1 MKFLAILSSMPLE
14 SEMILAH
21 LKNVHAI
28 EIAGKTVYRGKLSGR
43 DILFLN
49 TGIGKVN
56 AAHSATCLIEN
67 YPVKGIINIGVG
79 GAYPEGGLKIGCIA
93 IASKEIY
100 GDEGVITSKGWESL
114 KKIGIPLVS
123 HGKKKYFNEF
133 LLEKK
138 LLKKGKDRIPPNP
151 PLKKGGWGDFQIK
164 SGPFITVSAT
174 TGTRKR
180 AIELEKRFN
189 AICENMEGA
198 AIAQICTIYKIPMLE
213 IRGISNIVGE
223 RDKRRWDMK
232 LASENCQKVVLEV
245 IRKGRRQ
252 NAECRMKK
260 DSERK
265 C

>member
-1 MKFLAILSSMPLE
+1 MKFLAILSSMPFE
-14 SEMILAH
+14 SGEIFDS
-21 LKNVHAI
+21 LKNISTAK
-28 EIAGKTVYRGKLSGR
+28 IAGKTVYTGTLSGH
-43 DILFLN
+43 DILMLN

-151 PLKKGGWGDFQIK
+151 TLKKGGRGDFQIK

-223 RDKRRWDMK
+223 RDKRKWNLDV
-232 LASENCQKVVLEV
+232 ASENCQELVL
-245 IRKGRRQ
+245 K
-252 NAECRMKK
+252 MF
-260 DSERK
+260 
-265 C
+265 